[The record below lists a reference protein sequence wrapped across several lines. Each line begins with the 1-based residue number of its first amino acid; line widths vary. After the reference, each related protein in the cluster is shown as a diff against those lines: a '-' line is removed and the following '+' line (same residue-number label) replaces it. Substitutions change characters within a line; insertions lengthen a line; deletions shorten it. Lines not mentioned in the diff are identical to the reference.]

1 LQTATLLLNAKGR
14 FADVFLGQAI
24 TLSLNARLS
33 PALLNFSLA
42 PSFCTQGILPGPD
55 GLRGTADDMPVA
67 TDIQSF
73 NSVNSVRNAL
83 TDPALGI
90 NANTVAGLLEL
101 ANRGLAGLPTGGASL
116 SEINAVVDAINRG
129 FDECRALVNCS
140 TNSIVPD
147 SFNDSFSN
155 RATLVS
161 GAIAALPPEAP
172 ASPNT
177 PPSPPPAPS
186 LNLRVE
192 TSNLNA
198 SKQPGEPNIAGNAG
212 GKSVWWQ
219 WRAPRTG
226 PVKIQTAG
234 SSFDTLLGV
243 YTGATLANLVLV
255 ASNDDANGTL
265 QSEVTFNATVDTN
278 YQIAVDGFDGASGS
292 IILTLIVDPPRL
304 CLPVTV
310 VSNQLQVC
318 IAGDLE
324 RTYTVEASPDLLN
337 WTLIAAPLN
346 SDGTL
351 RFADPARDNYRQRFY
366 RVTFEP

>member
-1 LQTATLLLNAKGR
+1 
-14 FADVFLGQAI
+14 
-24 TLSLNARLS
+24 
-33 PALLNFSLA
+33 
-42 PSFCTQGILPGPD
+42 
-55 GLRGTADDMPVA
+55 
-67 TDIQSF
+67 
-73 NSVNSVRNAL
+73 
-83 TDPALGI
+83 
-90 NANTVAGLLEL
+90 
-101 ANRGLAGLPTGGASL
+101 
-116 SEINAVVDAINRG
+116 
-129 FDECRALVNCS
+129 VNCS

-255 ASNDDANGTL
+255 ANNDDANGTL

-278 YQIAVDGFDGASGS
+278 YQITVDGFDGASGS